1 MFWVVKGAEEISC
14 LERALNSLDTLYV
27 ADGHHRS
34 AAAARVRKLRM
45 KSNPH
50 HNGNESYNYFL
61 SVLFP
66 HDQMQ
71 ILDYNRVVMD
81 LNGMSALEFL
91 GELAVNF
98 DVTGIGESSKP
109 RSANEFHLYLD
120 RSWYRLQANDC
131 LIKKINFDD
140 QVARLDVSILQD
152 WILAPLLGIG
162 DQRTDSRIDF
172 VGGIRGISELEK
184 RVDSGRYA
192 AAFALFPT
200 RIDDLLRVA
209 DADKVMPPKSTWFE
223 PKLKSGLVTHILD

>member
-1 MFWVVKGAEEISC
+1 
-14 LERALNSLDTLYV
+14 
-27 ADGHHRS
+27 
-34 AAAARVRKLRM
+34 M

-81 LNGMSALEFL
+81 LNGMSARGFL
-91 GELAVNF
+91 GELAANF

-120 RSWYRLQANDC
+120 RSWYRLQANEG
-131 LIKKINFDD
+131 LIEKINFDD
-140 QVARLDVSILQD
+140 QVASLDVSILQD
-152 WILAPLLGIG
+152 WILAPLLGIE

-184 RVDSGRYA
+184 RVDSGECA